1 MHGAYTRTLKLRF
14 RRLRRGSK
22 NHAENELENTPK
34 NDRIW
39 HPFRS
44 HLGFL
49 FVPEKPSKINQ
60 KINPFWKRFWHRF
73 WHHFGIQNPFKN
85 ASKNNTV
92 FHRFF
97 GWFWLGF
104 GTSFWRPR
112 PPKWD
117 QENQTKKSDEKGK
130 ARPLPGRRN
139 TRPGRAGGVCPPIR
153 GRLLWKLPLS
163 PGGISWKYFSFVRH
177 PIYTDT
183 HTYVI

>member
-49 FVPEKPSKINQ
+49 FVSEKPSKINQ

-73 WHHFGIQNPFKN
+73 LHHFGIQNPFKN
-85 ASKNNTV
+85 ASQNNTI
-92 FHRFF
+92 FKLLR
-97 GWFWLGF
+97 GL
-104 GTSFWRPR
+104 
-112 PPKWD
+112 
-117 QENQTKKSDEKGK
+117 
-130 ARPLPGRRN
+130 LPVHLRCGLYI
-139 TRPGRAGGVCPPIR
+139 V
-153 GRLLWKLPLS
+153 LWCL
-163 PGGISWKYFSFVRH
+163 SFVIAALGRVRLQVQRT
-177 PIYTDT
+177 PI
-183 HTYVI
+183 